1 MDSIK
6 NALEQVIQNAQSRA
20 VRQSK
25 LYRFDIFK
33 GVEIEGGKIQKVR
46 SVGSAQIMEGSKTYT
61 VYLKTLLKDVF
72 YLLPEQKRMTRGD
85 YVILT
90 REPSQ
95 TPGRKY
101 FWNNVGECYVLD
113 GENAGVMR
121 LAFDLFGAGDIYMNL
136 HPINREAEAVA
147 AQDAAA

>member
-1 MDSIK
+1 MK
-6 NALEQVIQNAQSRA
+6 NALASVIQNVQARA
-20 VRQSK
+20 AIRGK
-25 LYRFDIFK
+25 MYRFDIFK
-33 GVEIEGGKIQKVR
+33 GVENADGKIQKVR

-85 YVILT
+85 YVLLT

-101 FWNNVGECYVLD
+101 FWNNVGECYVLG
-113 GENAGVMR
+113 GENAGFMK
-121 LAFDLFGAGDIYMNL
+121 LSFDLFGANDIFMNL
-136 HPINREAEAVA
+136 HPMNREAEEIVSQDVA
-147 AQDAAA
+147 A